1 MLCSL
6 LRSRKRRPG
15 HLFLFFFSN
24 SICFLPF
31 LLNSLRS
38 LFGIFEPPS
47 ACHQFFS
54 KVLYVV
60 QSPSLQNAAASFC
73 LPLLWGCGC
82 SYGFR
87 LPCMSSAFILTV
99 FFLSHLRK
107 LFLEINLPS
116 LRRINK

>member
-60 QSPSLQNAAASFC
+60 QSPSLQNAAARNKFAIFKKNQQIKIMASSTTRT
-73 LPLLWGCGC
+73 
-82 SYGFR
+82 SYR
-87 LPCMSSAFILTV
+87 YC
-99 FFLSHLRK
+99 K
-107 LFLEINLPS
+107 
-116 LRRINK
+116 